1 MILNQEKPIEYKI
14 TLDGNWVRKMFPKNM
29 TPQQIKDRINQ
40 TLDLLEK
47 NFSAYIIKAD
57 DVAKQL
63 MEPGGKA
70 FIEVV
75 DFFGEEILLPDGT
88 IDRKKLAAVVF
99 ANPNKRIVLN
109 SITHPLVKK
118 KIMEQIACLKA
129 EDTYEYCFV
138 EAALL
143 IEDHYQTVCDEFW
156 YIYVP
161 ETLRRERLKA
171 SRGYTDEKI
180 DSILKSQL
188 TEEEFAKACAH
199 TVDNSKDLD
208 FTLSQLEK
216 LLQM

>member
-1 MILNQEKPIEYKI
+1 MKKI
-14 TLDGNWVRKMFPKNM
+14 IGITGGIGSGKSTV
-29 TPQQIKDRINQ
+29 
-40 TLDLLEK
+40 LDLLEK

-70 FIEVV
+70 FTEVV

-88 IDRKKLAAVVF
+88 IDRKKLASVVF

>member
-1 MILNQEKPIEYKI
+1 M
-14 TLDGNWVRKMFPKNM
+14 
-29 TPQQIKDRINQ
+29 
-40 TLDLLEK
+40 
-47 NFSAYIIKAD
+47 
-57 DVAKQL
+57 
-63 MEPGGKA
+63 
-70 FIEVV
+70 
-75 DFFGEEILLPDGT
+75 
-88 IDRKKLAAVVF
+88 F

-180 DSILKSQL
+180 DSILKSQRPKKNLQKHVRIRL
-188 TEEEFAKACAH
+188 TTAKIWILRCHSLRNCFKCDILVA
-199 TVDNSKDLD
+199 V
-208 FTLSQLEK
+208 
-216 LLQM
+216 

>member
-1 MILNQEKPIEYKI
+1 
-14 TLDGNWVRKMFPKNM
+14 
-29 TPQQIKDRINQ
+29 
-40 TLDLLEK
+40 
-47 NFSAYIIKAD
+47 
-57 DVAKQL
+57 
-63 MEPGGKA
+63 
-70 FIEVV
+70 
-75 DFFGEEILLPDGT
+75 
-88 IDRKKLAAVVF
+88 
-99 ANPNKRIVLN
+99 
-109 SITHPLVKK
+109 
-118 KIMEQIACLKA
+118 MEQIACQKA